1 MSLLRRLRDFYLVQV
16 DLIVR
21 WRPGRRALLQHV
33 GVSFVVA
40 FISLGA
46 MAVAV
51 EGIRVRDPVAGAL
64 AVVAFWAFNLLVRPV
79 ILALFAPIS
88 AVLLVIVALV
98 LQVAAIL
105 VLEPLVPGVK
115 VESISAAFAGSLVF
129 ALVNTLLTAV
139 FSISEDDSHFGALVR
154 RLRMQRSDSIR
165 TSVPG
170 LVIVQIDGLSHDV
183 LKQQV
188 HAGRAPTMS
197 HWLRT
202 GTHRLARWD
211 FLLPSQT
218 SASQAGILH
227 GRNDGIPAF
236 RWWDK
241 ERGRLLVSNH
251 PQDAT
256 EIAALVSNGQGLL
269 AEGGASINNLLS
281 GDAPRCYLTMATLRA
296 PRGGLGESQAFA
308 WFFLSPYNYMH
319 TIVRFIGE
327 MAKEL
332 FQARRQRRAEVEPRM
347 NRGFP
352 YPFLRA
358 TTNVILR
365 ALGTS
370 LVLEEMYRG
379 TPVIYID
386 FTDYDEIA
394 HHSGPERPDALDALD
409 GVDRVLGTF
418 AKAAADASRP
428 YRFVVLSDHGQTLGA
443 TFRQRFGE
451 TLEEVVRGL
460 MQRGA
465 SIAAATTQAEEQGPI
480 DTMALELAQSRGV
493 AGRMAR
499 AAMARRRRDAETPP
513 PPSAAKPLVPPAGG
527 GPANGAPVRHGE
539 GPGRP
544 DVVVCASGN
553 LALISFPNEPGRLTA
568 ETIESLHPG
577 LLDGLAAHPGVGF
590 VVVRSADR
598 GAVCVG
604 SDGLRYLDPQPDG
617 ASTAVEGADPLATF
631 GEFAAESIRR
641 LDAMANAPD
650 ILVMS
655 MYDADADEVAAFEE
669 LIGSHGGLGGSQTRA
684 FLLSPADWPLFEA
697 PIVGAP
703 AVYRQLRA
711 WLERYV
717 GIVYAPRA

>member
-88 AVLLVIVALV
+88 TVLLVIVAV
-98 LQVAAIL
+98 ILQVAAIL

-115 VESISAAFAGSLVF
+115 VESITAAFIGSLVF
-129 ALVNTLLTAV
+129 ALVNTLLTAL

-154 RLRMQRSDSIR
+154 RLRMQRADSIR
-165 TSVPG
+165 TTVPG
-170 LVIVQIDGLSHDV
+170 LVIVQIDGLSHDL

-197 HWLRT
+197 RWIRS

-211 FLLPSQT
+211 VLLPSQT
-218 SASQAGILH
+218 SASQAGIMH

-236 RWWDK
+236 RWWEK

-251 PQDAT
+251 PQDAA
-256 EIAALVSNGQGLL
+256 EIAARVSDGQGLL

-281 GDAPRCYLTMATLRA
+281 GDAPRCYLTMATIRA

-332 FQARRQRRAEVEPRM
+332 FQARRQRRAGVEPRM

-358 TTNVILR
+358 TTNVVLR

-418 AKAAADASRP
+418 AKAAADAARP

-443 TFRQRFGE
+443 TFKQRFGE

-460 MQRGA
+460 MQQG
-465 SIAAATTQAEEQGPI
+465 SYVAAATAQAEERGPI
-480 DTMALELAQSRGV
+480 DTMAAELARSGSV
-493 AGRMAR
+493 AGRLTRAVMAR
-499 AAMARRRRDAETPP
+499 HSTDAGAPL
-513 PPSAAKPLVPPAGG
+513 PSAPKPLVPPAS
-527 GPANGAPVRHGE
+527 GAPTQHGE
-539 GPGRP
+539 ATRRP

-553 LALISFPNEPGRLTA
+553 LALISFPNVPGRLTA
-568 ETIESLHPG
+568 ETIDSLHPG
-577 LLDGLAAHPGVGF
+577 LVDGLAAHPGVGF

-598 GAVCVG
+598 GTVCVG
-604 SDGLRYLDPQPDG
+604 RDGLRFLDPQPG
-617 ASTAVEGADPLATF
+617 GEASAVEGEDPLASF

-641 LDAMANAPD
+641 VDAMTNAPD
-650 ILVMS
+650 ILVIS
-655 MYDADADEVAAFEE
+655 MYDANADEVAAFEE

-684 FLLSPADWPLFEA
+684 FLLSPADWTASEA
-697 PIVGAP
+697 PLVGAP
-703 AVYRQLRA
+703 AVYAQLRA

-717 GIVYAPRA
+717 GIVYAPHA